1 MIRSIRKFGLAMAC
15 VAVVGSVIGL
25 LSKGLNYGMDFT
37 GGVVT
42 EFTTAQPLSQ
52 QQLQDAFTSVTDA
65 ELRLNGGQDGH
76 TWTLRQSEDTDM
88 NSQQELVELVAQTQ
102 ELQLTIQE
110 SAYMGA
116 QIGEELLEKGG
127 LALLMAALSMM
138 MYVTLRFDWR
148 LASSAIVALLHDV
161 MVVLGIFVWW
171 QVNFDLNV
179 LAALLAIM
187 GYSLNDSIVIGDR
200 IRELMR
206 YSKEDCL
213 EQLVDNAIKSTLRRT
228 AITSLTTLITIV
240 AIGVMA
246 GEVLGGFALS
256 LGIGVVIGTF
266 SSLSI
271 AATLPL
277 ILNLPRDAYNQLETS
292 HTESQVTQMWVERL

>member
-1 MIRSIRKFGLAMAC
+1 
-15 VAVVGSVIGL
+15 
-25 LSKGLNYGMDFT
+25 
-37 GGVVT
+37 
-42 EFTTAQPLSQ
+42 
-52 QQLQDAFTSVTDA
+52 
-65 ELRLNGGQDGH
+65 
-76 TWTLRQSEDTDM
+76 
-88 NSQQELVELVAQTQ
+88 
-102 ELQLTIQE
+102 
-110 SAYMGA
+110 
-116 QIGEELLEKGG
+116 
-127 LALLMAALSMM
+127 

>member
-1 MIRSIRKFGLAMAC
+1 MIRAIRKFGLAMAC

-76 TWTLRQSEDTDM
+76 TWTLRQSDDTDM

-116 QIGEELLEKGG
+116 QIGEELFEKGG
-127 LALLMAALSMM
+127 LALLMAALGMM

-277 ILNLPRDAYNQLETS
+277 ILKLPRDAYNQLETS
-292 HTESQVTQMWVERL
+292 HTESQVTQM

>member
-15 VAVVGSVIGL
+15 VAVVSSVIGL

-76 TWTLRQSEDTDM
+76 TWTLRQSDDTDM

-116 QIGEELLEKGG
+116 QIGEELFEKGG

-171 QVNFDLNV
+171 EVNFDLNV

>member
-76 TWTLRQSEDTDM
+76 TWTLRQSDDTDM

-116 QIGEELLEKGG
+116 QIGEELFEKGG

>member
-1 MIRSIRKFGLAMAC
+1 MIRAIRKFGLAMAC

-76 TWTLRQSEDTDM
+76 TWTLRQSDDTDM

-116 QIGEELLEKGG
+116 QIGEELFEKGG

-277 ILNLPRDAYNQLETS
+277 ILKLPRDAYNQLETS
-292 HTESQVTQMWVERL
+292 HTESQVTQM

>member
-76 TWTLRQSEDTDM
+76 TWTLRQSDDTDM

-116 QIGEELLEKGG
+116 QIGEELFEKGG

-266 SSLSI
+266 SSLTI

-292 HTESQVTQMWVERL
+292 HTESQVTQM

>member
-76 TWTLRQSEDTDM
+76 TWTLRQSDDTDM

-116 QIGEELLEKGG
+116 QIGEELFEKGG

-266 SSLSI
+266 SSLTI

>member
-76 TWTLRQSEDTDM
+76 TWTLRQSDDTDM

-116 QIGEELLEKGG
+116 QIGEELFEKGG

-277 ILNLPRDAYNQLETS
+277 ILKLPRDAYNQLETS

>member
-76 TWTLRQSEDTDM
+76 TWTLRQSDDTDM

-116 QIGEELLEKGG
+116 QIGEELFEKGG

-171 QVNFDLNV
+171 QLNFDLNV

-277 ILNLPRDAYNQLETS
+277 ILKLPRDAYNQLETS
-292 HTESQVTQMWVERL
+292 HTESQVTQM